1 VPYDRFSPPTE
12 TEGQYEGSDADPPVH
27 RTPDQV
33 ECWDTSLALTCN
45 RCKQSQQTA
54 RLFLIDGNLLTELS
68 LCADC
73 LEDGLES
80 LDDDGDHEN
89 GR

>member
-12 TEGQYEGSDADPPVH
+12 TEGHYEGSDADPPVH
-27 RTPDQV
+27 RMPDQV
-33 ECWDTSLALTCN
+33 EGWDTSLALTCN
-45 RCKQSQQTA
+45 RCKQSQDTA
-54 RLFLIDGNLLTELS
+54 RLFLLDGNLLMELS

-73 LEDGLES
+73 LADGLEA
-80 LDDDGDHEN
+80 LDDESDN